1 MIPAVSSRAL
11 LTALDLEH
19 PEWRPLLAVIE
30 EAMREAQRPQW
41 ARVVPAPGHSGSGG
55 RSLLDGAV
63 ISVAPGVVG
72 RWVRRI
78 LTIAAGAGTEV
89 RPLAT
94 AVAARRI
101 DPLVL
106 FETAVSQDGPRLDDL
121 ARAQG
126 DDHGVLRGLAPL
138 IARPM
143 LQACRRA
150 WAPRVPE
157 TWAYG
162 YCPICGGWP
171 AIAEIR
177 GLGGSRHLRCG
188 ACGSDW
194 RTQWLRCSFCGEDDH
209 EQLGS
214 LASAESLDRE
224 TIAICDGCN
233 RYVKTITTLAPIRP
247 EHVMLQDLGTL
258 VLDVVALERGYRRP
272 AATGHGVAVSVV
284 ATPSRLRD
292 LLGLHP

>member
-1 MIPAVSSRAL
+1 MNLSVSSRDL
-11 LTALDLEH
+11 LTALDVEH
-19 PEWRPLLAVIE
+19 PEWRPLLAVID

-41 ARVVPAPGHSGSGG
+41 ARVVPALGHSGTGG

-63 ISVAPGVVG
+63 ITVAPRVVG
-72 RWVRRI
+72 RLVRRI
-78 LTIAAGAGTEV
+78 LEIAAAAGTEV
-89 RPLAT
+89 RPLAI

-101 DPLVL
+101 DPLVV
-106 FETAVSQDGPRLDDL
+106 FEAAVSQDGPRLDDL
-121 ARAQG
+121 SRVGG
-126 DDHGVLRGLAPL
+126 DDRGVLRGLAPL

-143 LQACRRA
+143 LQACRRT

-171 AIAEIR
+171 ALAEIR

-194 RTQWLRCSFCGEDDH
+194 RTEWLRCSFCGQDDH

-224 TIAICDGCN
+224 SIAVCDACN
-233 RYVKTITTLAPIRP
+233 SYVKTVTTLAPIRP

-272 AATGHGVAVSVV
+272 AVADRAVAVSVV
-284 ATPSRLRD
+284 ATPWRLRG
-292 LLGLHP
+292 LLGLRP

>member
-1 MIPAVSSRAL
+1 MIPAASSQAL

-19 PEWRPLLAVIE
+19 PEWRPLLAVVE
-30 EAMREAQRPQW
+30 EAMREAQRSRW
-41 ARVVPAPGHSGSGG
+41 ARVVSALGHSGNDG
-55 RSLLDGAV
+55 RPLLDGAV
-63 ISVAPGVVG
+63 ITVIPGVVG

-78 LTIAAGAGTEV
+78 LRIAAAAGTEV

-101 DPLVL
+101 HALVL
-106 FETAVSQDGPRLDDL
+106 FETAVAQDGPRLDDL
-121 ARAQG
+121 ARAHG

-138 IARPM
+138 IAWPM

-150 WAPRVPE
+150 WAGRVPE
-157 TWAYG
+157 TWPHG

-171 AIAEIR
+171 ALAEIR
-177 GLGGSRHLRCG
+177 GLGGHRHLRCG
-188 ACGSDW
+188 ACGGDW
-194 RTQWLRCSFCGEDDH
+194 RTQWLRCSFCGQDDH
-209 EQLGS
+209 DQLGS

-224 TIAICDGCN
+224 TIAVCDGCN
-233 RYVKTITTLAPIRP
+233 GYLKTITTLAPIGP
-247 EHVMLQDLGTL
+247 EHVMLQDLGSL

-272 AATGHGVAVSVV
+272 AASGRGVAVSVV

-292 LLGLHP
+292 LLGLRP

>member
-1 MIPAVSSRAL
+1 MIAALSSRAL

-41 ARVVPAPGHSGSGG
+41 ARLVPVLAHSDSDG
-55 RSLLDGAV
+55 RPLLDGAV
-63 ISVAPGVVG
+63 ISAAPGLVG

-78 LTIAAGAGTEV
+78 LRMAAGAGTDV
-89 RPLAT
+89 WPLAT
-94 AVAARRI
+94 IVAARRI

-106 FETAVSQDGPRLDDL
+106 FATAVSQDGPRLDDL

-126 DDHGVLRGLAPL
+126 DDDGALRGLASL

-150 WAPRVPE
+150 WADRVPE

-171 AIAEIR
+171 ALAEIR

-188 ACGSDW
+188 ACGGDW
-194 RTQWLRCSFCGEDDH
+194 RTQWLRCSFCGQDDH

-214 LASAESLDRE
+214 LASAESLERE
-224 TIAICDGCN
+224 SIAVCDGCH

-272 AATGHGVAVSVV
+272 AATGRGVAISVV

-292 LLGLHP
+292 LLCLRP

>member
-1 MIPAVSSRAL
+1 MNLSVSSRDL
-11 LTALDLEH
+11 LTALDVEH
-19 PEWRPLLAVIE
+19 PEWRPLLAVID

-41 ARVVPAPGHSGSGG
+41 ARVVPALGHSGTGG

-63 ISVAPGVVG
+63 ITVAPRVVG
-72 RWVRRI
+72 RLVRRI
-78 LTIAAGAGTEV
+78 LEIAAAAGTEV
-89 RPLAT
+89 RPLAI

-101 DPLVL
+101 DPLVV
-106 FETAVSQDGPRLDDL
+106 FEAAVSQDGPRLDDL
-121 ARAQG
+121 SRVGG
-126 DDHGVLRGLAPL
+126 DDRGVLRGLAPL

-157 TWAYG
+157 TWTHG
-162 YCPICGGWP
+162 HCPICGGWP
-171 AIAEIR
+171 TLAEIR

-194 RTQWLRCSFCGEDDH
+194 RTEWLRCSFCGQDDH

-224 TIAICDGCN
+224 SIAVCDACN
-233 RYVKTITTLAPIRP
+233 SYVKTVTTLAPIRP

-272 AATGHGVAVSVV
+272 AVADRAVAVSVV
-284 ATPSRLRD
+284 ATPWRLRG
-292 LLGLHP
+292 LLGLRP

>member
-1 MIPAVSSRAL
+1 
-11 LTALDLEH
+11 
-19 PEWRPLLAVIE
+19 
-30 EAMREAQRPQW
+30 
-41 ARVVPAPGHSGSGG
+41 
-55 RSLLDGAV
+55 LLDGAV
-63 ISVAPGVVG
+63 LSVAPRLVA
-72 RWVRRI
+72 RWVRRM
-78 LTIAAGAGTEV
+78 LRIAASAGT
-89 RPLAT
+89 T

-101 DPLVL
+101 DPLVV
-106 FETAVSQDGPRLDDL
+106 FEAAVSQDAHRVDDL
-121 ARAQG
+121 ARALG

-138 IARPM
+138 LARPM

-150 WAPRVPE
+150 WAPQVPE
-157 TWAYG
+157 TWAHG
-162 YCPICGGWP
+162 HCPICGGWP

-177 GLGGSRHLRCG
+177 GLGGSRYLRCG

-292 LLGLHP
+292 LLGLCP